1 MPIAYQFRAF
11 IILRWFSN
19 QENAILVLSDNLIT
33 FSVIL
38 KATSQDFTLSNR
50 PLSFKYMFEDVR
62 DRNSS
67 NRLRPITRSR
77 QGKVGVSVNSCD
89 VMHETASPL
98 VKVKFPQIVEGL
110 GKSQAA
116 QSRKVNNYK
125 DLYGNLDNK
134 LKKIFTSKSFQ

>member
-1 MPIAYQFRAF
+1 
-11 IILRWFSN
+11 
-19 QENAILVLSDNLIT
+19 
-33 FSVIL
+33 
-38 KATSQDFTLSNR
+38 
-50 PLSFKYMFEDVR
+50 MFEDVR

-89 VMHETASPL
+89 VIHETASPL
-98 VKVKFPQIVEGL
+98 VKAKFPQIVEGL
-110 GKSQAA
+110 GKPQAA

-125 DLYGNLDNK
+125 DLYGNLHNK